1 MVIVAGPN
9 AALRKV
15 HTKFAKFSCESLTP
29 FPVCVYLSSYVDVD
43 VDVMMS
49 GLVPFLLCPLL
60 QGPCVGPLRPE
71 AKFLRRTPST
81 WRTGTNT

>member
-1 MVIVAGPN
+1 MRLVVTNLVAW
-9 AALRKV
+9 
-15 HTKFAKFSCESLTP
+15 
-29 FPVCVYLSSYVDVD
+29 VDVN

-71 AKFLRRTPST
+71 AIFLRQTPST
-81 WRTGTNT
+81 WRTGTNYMGHIMYLIFFVKPQNGLFDFVVSVFI